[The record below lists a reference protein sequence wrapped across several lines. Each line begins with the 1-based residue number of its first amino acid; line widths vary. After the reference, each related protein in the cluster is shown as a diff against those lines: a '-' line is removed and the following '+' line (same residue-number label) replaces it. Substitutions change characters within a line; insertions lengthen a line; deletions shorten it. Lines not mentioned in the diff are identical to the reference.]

1 MFTTSLSKLG
11 SCCTNS
17 HSHSTFSCMHQIE
30 NAMLLAASTNGSVE
44 MLERKHELVMTTLLQ
59 VSVVLLHV
67 VIHVCKVYI
76 DLTHT
81 LC

>member
-17 HSHSTFSCMHQIE
+17 HSHSFHTTFSHMHQIE

-44 MLERKHELVMTTLLQ
+44 MLERKHELVMTTLRQ

-67 VIHVCKVYI
+67 VIHVCKV
-76 DLTHT
+76 
-81 LC
+81 